1 MQVLVLAVQN
11 AVEARDLGV
20 ATAASSFFRSMGG
33 AFGVALFG
41 SIFNNRLD
49 TYLAQRLPG
58 GGGFDIGA
66 VQAGPEV
73 IRALPEN
80 VRVEVVEAFAQALQV
95 AFLWG
100 VPLAA
105 ACFLVVVFLREQ
117 PLRESAHVGLE
128 AVGEDL
134 GVAFETGVDPDAA
147 PELLLA
153 PAPADGRKT
162 TGG

>member
-1 MQVLVLAVQN
+1 
-11 AVEARDLGV
+11 
-20 ATAASSFFRSMGG
+20 
-33 AFGVALFG
+33 
-41 SIFNNRLD
+41 
-49 TYLAQRLPG
+49 
-58 GGGFDIGA
+58 
-66 VQAGPEV
+66 
-73 IRALPEN
+73 